1 MTYKIIQTGSS
12 GNATVVNNQ
21 ILIDC
26 GVSFRKLAPYYK
38 DLKLVL
44 LTHIHG
50 DHFSKTTIKKLAKE
64 RPALRFASCN
74 WLVSDLVN
82 CGVDKR
88 NIDVLEIGKLYDYK
102 AFKVSPVLLY
112 HDVDNCGYRVFKDDK
127 KLIYATDTNTLE
139 SITAKDYDVYLIE
152 GNHYED
158 EINAII
164 EYKQENGIY
173 SYEIESKENHL
184 SVEKAT
190 EWLIE
195 NMGENSTYELMHQST
210 NRLKNYKK
218 RKEEI

>member
-1 MTYKIIQTGSS
+1 MTYNIIASGSS
-12 GNATVVNNQ
+12 GNATVIDNQ

-26 GVSFRKLAPYYK
+26 GVSFNKLAPYYK
-38 DLKLVL
+38 KLKLVL

-50 DHFSKTTIKKLAKE
+50 DHFNKSTIKRLAKE
-64 RPALRFASCN
+64 RPTLRFACCS
-74 WLVSDLVN
+74 WLVNDLVN

-88 NIDVLEIGKLYDYK
+88 NIDVLEIGKLYDYR

-112 HDVDNCGYRVFKDDK
+112 HDVENCGYRVIKEEK

-139 SITAKDYDVYLIE
+139 GISAKDYDVYLIE

-164 EYKQENGIY
+164 EYKQQNGLFA
-173 SYEIESKENHL
+173 YEIEAKSNHL
-184 SVEKAT
+184 SIEKAT
-190 EWLIE
+190 EWLLK
-195 NMGENSTYELMHQST
+195 NMGDNSIYELMHQSK
-210 NRLKNYKK
+210 NKLENYKN

>member
-1 MTYKIIQTGSS
+1 MNYKIIESGSS
-12 GNATVVNNQ
+12 GNAVVINDQ

-26 GVSFRKLAPYYK
+26 GVSYKKLTPYYK

-44 LTHIHG
+44 LTHIHN
-50 DHFSKTTIKKLAKE
+50 DHFNKTTIKKLAKE
-64 RPALRFASCN
+64 RPTLRFGACN
-74 WLVSDLVN
+74 WLVNDLVK

-102 AFKVSPVLLY
+102 LFKVSPILLY
-112 HDVDNCGYRVFKDDK
+112 HDVENCGYRLFFEDK

-139 SITAKDYDVYLIE
+139 GIFAKDYDVYLIE

-164 EYKQENGIY
+164 KYKQENGLFA
-173 SYEIESKENHL
+173 YEIKSRQNHL

-190 EWLIE
+190 EWLLK
-195 NMGENSTYELMHQST
+195 NMGENSTYEFMHQS
-210 NRLKNYKK
+210 KNKLEKYKIM
-218 RKEEI
+218 EEI